1 MPPIATK
8 WFQTFLDVL
17 TPALLL
23 QTVCCNVKFDTP
35 PCSTSLAPEYVAQ
48 KVTEAELRQHT
59 FFTGTKNASEARKQC
74 KKKMKNHGF
83 ILFSNRHAVPKTVA
97 SEDLEEWDSI
107 FHDKLPAMLKQTAYA
122 SKFSPIFA
130 RMMGDNNHRFGDR
143 LRLQLK
149 LKKAL
154 QIAQRRLSD
163 ANQRRPSQK
172 KGDVVEKAKAEYE
185 LLVRA
190 RALLA
195 QHYRA
200 LVQVLRILV

>member
-1 MPPIATK
+1 
-8 WFQTFLDVL
+8 
-17 TPALLL
+17 
-23 QTVCCNVKFDTP
+23 
-35 PCSTSLAPEYVAQ
+35 
-48 KVTEAELRQHT
+48 
-59 FFTGTKNASEARKQC
+59 
-74 KKKMKNHGF
+74 
-83 ILFSNRHAVPKTVA
+83 VPKTVA
-97 SEDLEEWDSI
+97 AEDLEEWDSI

-154 QIAQRRLSD
+154 KIAQRRLSD
-163 ANQRRPSQK
+163 ANQRRASQK
-172 KGDVVEKAKAEYE
+172 KGDVVAKAKAEYE
-185 LLVRA
+185 LLLRA

-195 QHYRA
+195 KHYRA

>member
-1 MPPIATK
+1 MAP
-8 WFQTFLDVL
+8 WFQTFVDVL

-23 QTVCCNVKFDTP
+23 QTVCCNVQFDTP
-35 PCSTSLAPEYVAQ
+35 RCSTSLAPEYVAQ
-48 KVTEAELRQHT
+48 EVTAAELKQHT
-59 FFTGTKNASEARKQC
+59 FTGTKTASEARKQC
-74 KKKMKNHGF
+74 RKKMKKHGF
-83 ILFSNRHAVPKTVA
+83 LLFSNRHAVPKTVA
-97 SEDLEEWDSI
+97 AEDLEEWDSI

-154 QIAQRRLSD
+154 KIAQRRLSD
-163 ANQRRPSQK
+163 ANQRRASQK
-172 KGDVVEKAKAEYE
+172 KGDVVAKAKAEYQ
-185 LLVRA
+185 LLLRA

-195 QHYRA
+195 KHYRA

>member
-1 MPPIATK
+1 MPQSMTK

-48 KVTEAELRQHT
+48 EVTAAELKQHT
-59 FFTGTKNASEARKQC
+59 FTGTKTASEARKQC
-74 KKKMKNHGF
+74 RKKMKNHGF
-83 ILFSNRHAVPKTVA
+83 LLFSNRHAVPKTVA
-97 SEDLEEWDSI
+97 AEDLEEWDSI

-154 QIAQRRLSD
+154 KIAQRRLSA
-163 ANQRRPSQK
+163 ANQSRSSKK
-172 KGDVVEKAKAEYE
+172 KGDAVEKAKAEYE

>member
-48 KVTEAELRQHT
+48 EVTAAELKQHT
-59 FFTGTKNASEARKQC
+59 FTGTKTASEARKQSR
-74 KKKMKNHGF
+74 KKVKNHGF
-83 ILFSNRHAVPKTVA
+83 LLFSNRHDVPKTVA
-97 SEDLEEWDSI
+97 AEDLEEWDSI

-130 RMMGDNNHRFGDR
+130 RMMGDDNHRFGDR

-154 QIAQRRLSD
+154 KIAQRRLSA
-163 ANQRRPSQK
+163 ANQSRSSKK
-172 KGDVVEKAKAEYE
+172 KGDAVEKAKAEYE

-200 LVQVLRILV
+200 LVQVLLILV

>member
-8 WFQTFLDVL
+8 WFQTFVDVL

-23 QTVCCNVKFDTP
+23 QTVCCNVQFDTP
-35 PCSTSLAPEYVAQ
+35 LCSTSLAPEYVAQ
-48 KVTEAELRQHT
+48 EVTAAELKQHT
-59 FFTGTKNASEARKQC
+59 FTGTKTASEARKQC
-74 KKKMKNHGF
+74 RKKMKNHGF
-83 ILFSNRHAVPKTVA
+83 LLFSNRHDVPKTVA
-97 SEDLEEWDSI
+97 AEDLEEWDSI

-122 SKFSPIFA
+122 SQFSPIFA
-130 RMMGDNNHRFGDR
+130 RMMGDDNHRFGDR

-154 QIAQRRLSD
+154 KIAQRRLSD
-163 ANQRRPSQK
+163 ANQRRASQK
-172 KGDVVEKAKAEYE
+172 KGDVVAKAKAEYE
-185 LLVRA
+185 LLLRA

-195 QHYRA
+195 KHYRA